1 VKVLFVSGIAPITT
15 DLPAAMSL
23 YRDTLGIDLR
33 GEDYPATDS
42 LEGVRHF
49 GVWSLAGVATSCFG
63 SEHWPQ
69 TIPIPTATVEF
80 EVDDVDGAARELEAA
95 GHRMLRRASDER
107 WGQRTARLLT
117 PDGLLLAVTHTPW
130 MHE

>member
-1 VKVLFVSGIAPITT
+1 
-15 DLPAAMSL
+15 
-23 YRDTLGIDLR
+23 
-33 GEDYPATDS
+33 
-42 LEGVRHF
+42 VRHF
-49 GVWSLAGVATSCFG
+49 GVWSLAGVAMSCFG

-69 TIPIPTATVEF
+69 TVPIPTATVEF

-95 GHRMLRRASDER
+95 GHRMLRQASDEP